1 MSLILTFYNTKFNV
15 LQNKTFLYTTS
26 LLCFEGIQIHNIISN
41 VGYTQRLI
49 ENINEYHTMN

>member
-1 MSLILTFYNTKFNV
+1 MFWGDILPN
-15 LQNKTFLYTTS
+15 
-26 LLCFEGIQIHNIISN
+26 QIHNIISN